1 MVIHKLKS
9 NKLFRDSFWT
19 LFGNAIGKGLTVLS
33 GILIAKLLGKDIF
46 GEYGLL
52 KNTLLIIAIFSTMG
66 LGYTSTIFVSRYKQ
80 DNENILYSFIKSLL
94 YITFLFSGVIAFLI
108 FIFSSQI
115 AHFLEDSRL
124 SIGLKYLSVII
135 IFNALTTTQIGIL
148 AGFKLFKQTACVN
161 ILSGICNFI
170 FSVSLTYILGFNGAL
185 LALLLS
191 QVINYLLNYRI
202 LRKQLSFMNRS
213 DQKAPLLPILRQ
225 SLPIAL
231 QEMSLSITHWLGTV
245 LLLRLSNYG
254 EVGLYSAASQWSAV
268 ILFIPIALRNVVL
281 SYLSYNQSSEQ
292 RNKILLAVMSL
303 YIVCTLVPSIVIHL
317 FSKTII
323 QFYGESFIG
332 LSNVLIVSCYA
343 TVFNSIYN
351 IFSSVF
357 MSKNRNWLLYAITI
371 SRDILNLIGLYLLIV
386 LFGINGAY
394 SMSLSTISTAGIT
407 VIACIF
413 FYQRINKNN
422 C

>member
-1 MVIHKLKS
+1 MVINKLKS

-33 GILIAKLLGKDIF
+33 GILVAKLLGKDVF

-94 YITFLFSGVIAFLI
+94 YITFLFSGIIAFLI

-115 AHFLEDSRL
+115 ACFLEDSRL
-124 SIGLKYLSVII
+124 SMGLKYLSVII

-148 AGFKLFKQTACVN
+148 AGFKLFKQTAYIN
-161 ILSGICNFI
+161 ILSGILNFI
-170 FSVSLTYILGFNGAL
+170 FSVGLTYIWGFNGAL

-191 QVINYLLNYRI
+191 QVINYLLNYLI
-202 LRKQLSFMNRS
+202 LRKQLSFLNRTNN
-213 DQKAPLLPILRQ
+213 QKAPLLPILRQ

-231 QEMSLSITHWLGTV
+231 QEMSLSITHWLGTL

-281 SYLSYNQSSEQ
+281 SYLSYKQSSDQ
-292 RNKILLAVMSL
+292 RNKILLTVMSL
-303 YIVCTLVPSIVIHL
+303 YVVCTLVPSILIHL

-357 MSKNRNWLLYAITI
+357 MSKNKNWLLYGITI

-394 SMSLSTISTAGIT
+394 SMSLSTITTAGIT
-407 VIACIF
+407 VLACIF
-413 FYQRINKNN
+413 FYRRIH